1 MGRLLG
7 GMKNGDSK
15 HSEDQ
20 TSIMSYEL
28 LRAGLLLYT
37 THWAPRYKTIDSKTM
52 TIRVDECHS

>member
-52 TIRVDECHS
+52 TIRVE